1 MSPTAEAE
9 RVRIAEIERMLGR
22 GELVTGAD
30 RITVS
35 MRQFG
40 RSKALEDL
48 EERAR
53 NLAKSK
59 AADAKQ
65 RAERAGRSNLAD
77 FKRGEQQMADGASA
91 ERGRESLSRIV
102 AVYGDAETLF
112 ERAADASVPPA
123 PPTLPT
129 TPALTPTAT
138 PITTPVPPA
147 PSAPTPSPTAVVRR
161 PVMDND
167 DAQGLLQALANLW
180 EKFDPK
186 QLAQIYPNIMNLD
199 TDKSRLATLK
209 QVNSRCSLTFG
220 KVDVRPNDKSEDV
233 LLVADSERVCQP
245 KTGSRFDPLHE
256 TNFVTVH
263 KVGNQ
268 WQVVGWATQVIKR

>member
-1 MSPTAEAE
+1 
-9 RVRIAEIERMLGR
+9 
-22 GELVTGAD
+22 
-30 RITVS
+30 
-35 MRQFG
+35 
-40 RSKALEDL
+40 
-48 EERAR
+48 
-53 NLAKSK
+53 
-59 AADAKQ
+59 
-65 RAERAGRSNLAD
+65 
-77 FKRGEQQMADGASA
+77 
-91 ERGRESLSRIV
+91 
-102 AVYGDAETLF
+102 
-112 ERAADASVPPA
+112 
-123 PPTLPT
+123 
-129 TPALTPTAT
+129 
-138 PITTPVPPA
+138 
-147 PSAPTPSPTAVVRR
+147 
-161 PVMDND
+161 MDND